1 MQTVES
7 YHPVSC
13 ENLIN
18 RFHMLGISYQN
29 SDVKT
34 RGRFAV
40 DEKTYKKILSKSYPG
55 IEEFMILSTCNR
67 TEIYAV
73 CHHPELLSDV
83 ICNQSPAKAIEFKN
97 IATGLRGEEAV
108 KHLFSVVSGLSSQIL
123 GDYEISGQFR
133 KAAKLSKEF
142 GHIGSCLE
150 RMANTALQVSK
161 NIKNLTKLSDG
172 SVSVSFATV
181 QFLKSQ
187 FNTFANKK
195 ILLVG
200 LGKIGGN
207 TCKNILD
214 YTDANQIS
222 VCNRSHEKAV
232 EFAGNH
238 KVDIV
243 LFEELK
249 SKLNEYDILIFATGS
264 QEAILCKEDITSNT
278 VKTIVDLSIPC
289 NVNPDV
295 ADLPQVNLVN
305 VDSISYL
312 KDDTLQRRKDE
323 VPKAEA
329 ILCKYF
335 EEFKEW
341 ANHRQFA
348 GSLKTLKCSLE
359 AIALENQHHQVNQ
372 LVRQAAKRLKTKNF
386 NGCEHI
392 NVINQLILQEY

>member
-1 MQTVES
+1 
-7 YHPVSC
+7 
-13 ENLIN
+13 
-18 RFHMLGISYQN
+18 MLGISYQN
-29 SDVKT
+29 SDAKT

-40 DEKTYKKILSKSYPG
+40 DEKTYRKILSKSYPG

-73 CHHPELLSDV
+73 CHNNEILAEV
-83 ICNQSPAKAIEFKN
+83 ICNESFEKASEFKR
-97 IATGLRGEEAV
+97 IATGLKGEEAV

-133 KAAKLSKEF
+133 KAAKLSKEY
-142 GHIGSCLE
+142 GHVGSCLE

-161 NIKNLTKLSDG
+161 NIKNLTFLSDG
-172 SVSVSFATV
+172 SVSVSFAAV
-181 QFLKSQ
+181 QYLKSQ
-187 FNTFANKK
+187 FNSFADKK

-214 YTDANQIS
+214 YTNAGHVS
-222 VCNRSHEKAV
+222 VCNRSTETAV
-232 EFAGNH
+232 EFAKKHN
-238 KVDIV
+238 VSVV

-249 SKLNEYDILIFATGS
+249 TKINDFDILVFATGS
-264 QEAILCKEDITSNT
+264 QEAILRKEDLISSSP
-278 VKTIVDLSIPC
+278 KTIVDLSIPC

-295 ADLPQVNLVN
+295 ASLSHINLVN
-305 VDSISYL
+305 VDTISYL
-312 KDDTLQRRKDE
+312 KDDTLQKRKEE

-329 ILCKYF
+329 ILCKYLD
-335 EEFKEW
+335 EFKEW
-341 ANHRQFA
+341 AIHRQFA
-348 GSLKTLKCSLE
+348 GSLKILKFSLE
-359 AIALENQHHQVNQ
+359 SFAQENQHTHINQ
-372 LVRQAAKRLKTKNF
+372 LVRQAAKKLKTKNF